1 MNPRATPRWGPTLR
15 EASFLDYPEIA
26 RLEAR
31 HGFKEKG
38 YEEWSHLWVGNPVYR
53 ELHGCWSIGWV
64 IVDGDNHIVAALGS
78 IPLLYELEG
87 RRILAASSRFWVAD
101 PEYRSASL
109 MLLDRLIHQPHVDLF
124 LSNTVSAAS
133 AAAVDSFECRRVP
146 VGVWNESAFWVTN
159 YRGFLESF
167 LTLRSRR
174 QRSWD
179 RLIPPKCPE
188 ILRVKYSFTFAENLG
203 AHHLFSAMP
212 YLEEVTVS

>member
-179 RLIPPKCPE
+179 RPIPPKCPE

-212 YLEEVTVS
+212 